1 MHDGK
6 DAGLSGAFGVAGGSA
21 GTQVMQRNLTR
32 LTIVIAVLF
41 ALNSILLGFRQRP
54 LGRRA
59 AGHPW
64 PERRAQTDV
73 ARRQHEPFAVF
84 TKPSYMGDNVGLTS
98 RTAPRS

>member
-41 ALNSILLGFRQRP
+41 VLNSILLGFRND
-54 LGRRA
+54 L
-59 AGHPW
+59 
-64 PERRAQTDV
+64 
-73 ARRQHEPFAVF
+73 
-84 TKPSYMGDNVGLTS
+84 
-98 RTAPRS
+98 